1 MMISFDPPSGHFH
14 LRAVAVCWRNDHL
27 LIHQAVGDAFW
38 SLPGGRVDFGES
50 SAQTIVREMGEEL
63 LVTAQV
69 CSLLATIEVI
79 DQRPQGGFFHEV
91 GFYYAVTMP
100 DLAWQVNPFR
110 GPEVHNPVD
119 FWWCPRQR
127 LGEIAMLPQSVKT
140 VFTHGDGVYRH
151 IVETGSGDDNRRCHQ
166 INVTTPITLLLSD

>member
-14 LRAVAVCWRNDHL
+14 LRAVAVCWRDDHL
-27 LIHQAVGDAFW
+27 LIHQEVGDSFW
-38 SLPGGRVDFGES
+38 SLPGGRVDMGES
-50 SAQTIVREMGEEL
+50 SVQTIVREMREEL
-63 LVTAQV
+63 LATAQV
-69 CSLLATIEVI
+69 GPLLATIEVI

-100 DLAWQVNPFR
+100 DLAWQADPFR

-127 LGEIAMLPQSVKT
+127 LGEIAMLPQCVKT
-140 VFTHGDGVYRH
+140 VFTHGDGGYRH
-151 IVETGSGDDNRRCHQ
+151 IVETGKGEGMRHSYQ
-166 INVTTPITLLLSD
+166 LNVTSPATSLLSD